1 MQRMPEATCQL
12 GEEGIVHVRSSPIY
26 VLNVREVII
35 TRKRGRY
42 KIGEHSEILYRITL
56 HVFSRKSFS
65 PSRFIRSPVK
75 GWKNSVFHAQRQRP
89 CEAEEP

>member
-12 GEEGIVHVRSSPIY
+12 GEEVIVHVRSSPIY

-42 KIGEHSEILYRITL
+42 KIGEQ
-56 HVFSRKSFS
+56 V
-65 PSRFIRSPVK
+65 V
-75 GWKNSVFHAQRQRP
+75 
-89 CEAEEP
+89 